1 MFANVQCEI
10 DTGSTSI
17 CQRINRDCIGIIRT
31 AARLR
36 RGCSVVGTLCRNSVI
51 NIREH
56 ISKLVKRRK
65 DLNIGLVRIVGFDRN
80 GGRSSCN

>member
-10 DTGSTSI
+10 NTGRTSL
-17 CQRINRDCIGIIRT
+17 CQRINRDRIGIIRT

-36 RGCSVVGTLCRNSVI
+36 RGRSMIGALCRNSVI

-56 ISKLVKRRK
+56 ISKLIKRRK
-65 DLNIGLVRIVGFDRN
+65 DLINLLI
-80 GGRSSCN
+80 S